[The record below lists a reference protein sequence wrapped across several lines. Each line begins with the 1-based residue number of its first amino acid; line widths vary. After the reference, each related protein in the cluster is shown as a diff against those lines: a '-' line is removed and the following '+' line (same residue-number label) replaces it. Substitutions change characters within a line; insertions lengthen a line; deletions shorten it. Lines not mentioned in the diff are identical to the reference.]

1 MTFMNKVGPIK
12 AKQLLQFGITPEQI
26 IEENSK
32 KLSKITGIKTTIF
45 DKMNR
50 KEALSKAIE
59 ASKKNKKL
67 GVRPIYF
74 EDLEYP
80 RRLKNCADAPLV
92 IYQKGELDLN
102 QSKIISMVGT
112 RNATAYGNEICRE
125 FIKSI
130 KDQNITVVSGLAHG
144 IDAVVHRSCVEF
156 NVPTIGVLGHG
167 LDIIYPST
175 HRELADKMLK
185 QGSLISEFVPGVK
198 PDRENFPKRN
208 RIVAGMTDA
217 TVVVESKIRGGSLI
231 TANLANDYNKDVFA
245 FPGSVHMETSRGC
258 NHLIAS
264 QKAHLIQNSDDFL
277 RLIGWKKKNIESG
290 SIQKQ
295 LFLEFTNQQKKILAL
310 IQQQSQIQ
318 LDVLSIKLALPIS
331 TLNQELFSLEMDGV
345 IRTMPGKVYTMAQKK
360 PQLSLRLL
368 NILSLIIF

>member
-1 MTFMNKVGPIK
+1 MNYTLIDYQIAMTFMNKVGPIK

-32 KLSKITGIKTTIF
+32 KLSKITGIKTTVF

-59 ASKKNKKL
+59 ASKKNKEL

-156 NVPTIGVLGHG
+156 KVPTVGVLGHG

-185 QGSLISEFVPGVK
+185 DGSLISEFVPGVK

-217 TVVVESKIRGGSLI
+217 TVVVESKVRGGSLI

-258 NHLIAS
+258 NHLIAA
-264 QKAHLIQNSDDFL
+264 QKAHLIQNANDFL
-277 RLIGWKKKNIESG
+277 RLIGWEKMNIESG

-318 LDVLSIKLALPIS
+318 LDVLSIKLELPIS
-331 TLNQELFSLEMDGV
+331 TLNQELFSLEMEGV
-345 IRTMPGKVYTMAQKK
+345 IRTMPGKVYTMA
-360 PQLSLRLL
+360 
-368 NILSLIIF
+368 